1 MAKKIKRFFMFLL
14 FSIFFSLL
22 SGRINQ
28 SVNQKGSSGDSKQKG
43 WNSAEAECCMGGVG
57 TRPDGSQYCL

>member
-1 MAKKIKRFFMFLL
+1 MAKKIKRFFVFLL
-14 FSIFFSLL
+14 FTMFFSLL

-43 WNSAEAECCMGGVG
+43 WNSAEAGACCMSGIC
-57 TRPDGSQYCL
+57 DGETGPYCC

>member
-1 MAKKIKRFFMFLL
+1 MAKKIKRFFVFLL
-14 FSIFFSLL
+14 FTMCFSLL

-43 WNSAEAECCMGGVG
+43 WNSAEAKCCFGEVKDG
-57 TRPDGSQYCL
+57 PDGQYCVN